1 MQVLR
6 DNWQDGKENGKGKMA
21 KGTESGK
28 ARIRTR
34 LFGDIKK
41 HKAVTEYHKGKCIS
55 VARYEIK
62 SSDVDRYLGTVE
74 FEHSYG
80 AKYDVYL
87 KTAKDRRYVMA
98 CVSTNCEYSDIGIK
112 NCFNLCRKLI
122 DLIMRQIEH
131 EAKHSDDLD
140 LDSLI
145 SDRME
150 EIKTN
155 IGTFV
160 KFEISNTCQHTAKD
174 DEDDKSLD
182 DIRKK
187 VIDELISELKS
198 LKKKFG

>member
-1 MQVLR
+1 
-6 DNWQDGKENGKGKMA
+6 MA
-21 KGTESGK
+21 KGTGSGK
-28 ARIRTR
+28 ARARTR

-41 HKAVTEYHKGKCIS
+41 HKALTEFYKGKCIS

-62 SSDVDRYLGTVE
+62 GSDVDRYVGTVE
-74 FEHSYG
+74 FEHRYADLINSVISQIIVPYG

-98 CVSTNCEYSDIGIK
+98 CVSTNCDYEDIGIK
-112 NCFNLCRKLI
+112 NCFNLCRKLV

-131 EAKHSDDLD
+131 EEKHSDDDLD
-140 LDSLI
+140 LDSMI
-145 SDRME
+145 SDRMD

-160 KFEISNTCQHTAKD
+160 KFEIKHMVKD
-174 DEDDKSLD
+174 DDEKSLG

-187 VIDELISELKS
+187 AIDELMGELKS